1 MKKSDFPLLKA
12 TPSAQV
18 GKKVPSKVSSKP
30 SPAVSKVEKP
40 ENMANSRIEQ
50 LEKDI
55 VALSEELRATN
66 HELGQ
71 MQLEN
76 QRLRLV
82 ERCSE
87 CKLTR
92 RVSFSEDVMGPDEDC
107 YSTGEHGYTSDITT
121 IHELKEVCCP
131 PQTHT
136 HTHTHTHT
144 QLSCTPR
151 GDVRGIWPP
160 PVVLVHQR
168 EHVTERALGKTI
180 VVTGARSTCA
190 SMPLCVFLCV
200 WGRGGTLAGPGM
212 LT

>member
-1 MKKSDFPLLKA
+1 MEELHKTNSELRVRLAVHELTAKERSGLRLRESSKK
-12 TPSAQV
+12 V

-121 IHELKEVCCP
+121 IHELKEVVSGLKRLLYAGRQQRHRNSAP
-131 PQTHT
+131 AFTSLRT
-136 HTHTHTHT
+136 VDAA
-144 QLSCTPR
+144 LSPNSAKEEKPTIC
-151 GDVRGIWPP
+151 
-160 PVVLVHQR
+160 
-168 EHVTERALGKTI
+168 VTFAERIAE
-180 VVTGARSTCA
+180 VNQAVEDCD
-190 SMPLCVFLCV
+190 
-200 WGRGGTLAGPGM
+200 
-212 LT
+212 